1 MKRHI
6 LPLLLAFVA
15 LHGAAQGFFNLTAQE
30 VRLDSLLP
38 RFTYSYPIGLH
49 YADSAYTVEIDYPE
63 FIEMS
68 AADIARYHEITSDSL
83 PEMPTVSQDMV
94 VSRKMGSLELS
105 FVPLVFRDGKYQKL
119 VSFKLTVKS
128 KPRTRMHKATAAAA
142 RYADHSVL
150 ASGTW
155 AKIKVAESGI
165 YQITESLVKQAGF
178 TDINKVKIYG
188 YGGAMQPEKI
198 DGDYLAATD
207 DLKEVATCTVNGR
220 RLFYAQGPVSW
231 ESATATVRTRNPYS
245 DYGCY
250 FLTESDGEPLSVD
263 SATFASSFYPAPED
277 YHSLYEVDGYSW
289 YPGGRNLFDT
299 KQIATGDS
307 ATYTLTTSGQDKTA
321 QLSLGVTAGT
331 TQTVSYSFNGNS
343 LGTMNI
349 TGAADYTKGS
359 ETKKTARVNTEN
371 ASSHTV
377 TLHNTSGSGP
387 IRLDYLTLTF
397 ATPRPM
403 RSLSSE
409 TFSAPEFVYRI
420 TNQDHH
426 ADSAVDMVIL
436 LPTNQNFREQAER
449 LKTIHEEKDGMRVR
463 IVPADELYNEFSS
476 GTPDANA
483 YRRYLKMLYD
493 RAETAADM
501 PKYLILFGDCA
512 WDNRM
517 LTSEWKGYDPDDFLL
532 CFESE
537 NSFSEVYCYVCDD
550 FFCMLDD
557 GEGASLTASDKADV
571 AVGRFPV
578 RTEEQAK
585 TMVDKTINYI
595 NNENAGQWQNVV
607 CMMGDDGNSNMHMSA
622 ADSVARMIALNYP
635 AVEVK
640 KVMWDAY
647 TRVSSAT
654 GNTYPEVTKLLTE
667 QMRKGAL
674 MMNYNGHGRADC
686 ISHEQVLKLNDFKTT
701 TSKHLP
707 LWVTASCDIMAFDG
721 QTENIGEEALF
732 NQNGGAVA
740 FFGTTRT
747 VYSNYNLS
755 MNVYYTRF
763 VLGKDDDGKRISVG
777 EASRLAK
784 NALITDRR
792 DLTANKL
799 QYSLLGDPA
808 LVLALP
814 TLGASIDS
822 INGQPTDSTAQT
834 TIKAG
839 QTVNVVG
846 HITENGQQKSD
857 FSGVMT
863 ATVRDVEQTIKCRLN
878 DTTEDGA
885 SWAFTYK
892 DRPNVLFSGTDS
904 VSDGRFSF
912 TFTVPTD
919 ISYDDGTGLINIY
932 AVSNDLTQEA
942 NGVTDDFLIG
952 GSSSTVT
959 DSIGPSIYCYLNS
972 PSFIDGGNVNSTPYF
987 VAELTDEDGI
997 NATGNGIGHD
1007 LQLIIDGDM
1016 SKTYTLNDYFTY
1028 DFGSYQSGTVEYSIP
1043 ELESGAHTLLF
1054 RAWDVFNNSSTATL
1068 HFNVV
1073 SGLTPECFSVSAT
1086 QNPATTSTTF
1096 IIAHDRAGSEL
1107 TVVLDIF
1114 DTSGRQLWEY
1124 TESGTPT
1131 TGTYA
1136 LDWDLTTS
1144 GGRRLPQGVYLY
1156 RVRISC
1162 DGSSYASKAKKIII
1176 L

>member
-1 MKRHI
+1 M
-6 LPLLLAFVA
+6 LLLFVA
-15 LHGAAQGFFNLTAQE
+15 LDCVAQGFFNLTAQE
-30 VRLDSLLP
+30 VRIDSMLP
-38 RFTYSYPIGLH
+38 RFTYAYPIGSS
-49 YADSAYTVEIDYPE
+49 YADSTYSVEIEYPE
-63 FIEMS
+63 FIDMS
-68 AADIARYHEITSDSL
+68 EADIERYHAITQDSL
-83 PEMPTVSQDMV
+83 PEMPSIDQAVA
-94 VSRKMGSLELS
+94 VSRKKGSLEIS
-105 FVPLVFRDGKYQKL
+105 FVPLVFREGKYKKL

-128 KPRTRMHKATAAAA
+128 SPRQRMRKVTEASA

-155 AKIKVAESGI
+155 AKIRVPESGI
-165 YQITESLVKQAGF
+165 YQLTETLIKQAGF

-188 YGGAMQPEKI
+188 YGGELQPEKL
-198 DGDYLAATD
+198 DGDYLADTD
-207 DLKEVATCTVNGR
+207 DLKELATCTVNGR
-220 RLFYAQGPVSW
+220 RLFYAKGPVSW

-245 DYGCY
+245 DYGYY
-250 FLTESDGEPLSVD
+250 FLTESDETPLSVD
-263 SATFASSFYPAPED
+263 SAAFAESFYPAPED

-307 ATYTLTTSGQDKTA
+307 ASYTLTTSGGNTTA
-321 QLSLGVTAGT
+321 QLSIGVTAGT
-331 TQTVSYSFNGNS
+331 SQTASYSFD
-343 LGTMNI
+343 GTTVGTLNI
-349 TGAADYTKGS
+349 TGSGDYTKGS
-359 ETKKTARVNTEN
+359 ESKRTSQVNTGT
-371 ASSHTV
+371 SQSHTV
-377 TLHNTSGSGP
+377 TLRNTSGSGP
-387 IRLDYLTLTF
+387 VRLDYLSLTF
-397 ATPRPM
+397 STPRPM
-403 RSLSSE
+403 RSLSTES
-409 TFSAPEFVYRI
+409 FSAPEYLYRI

-426 ADSAVDMVIL
+426 ADTAVDMVIL
-436 LPTNQNFREQAER
+436 IPTNQNFKDQAER
-449 LKTIHEEKDGMRVR
+449 LKAIHEEKDSMRVR

-493 RAETAADM
+493 RAETEADM
-501 PKYLILFGDCA
+501 PRYLVLFGDCA

-517 LTSEWKGYDPDDFLL
+517 LTSEWSGYDPDDFLL
-532 CFESE
+532 CFESD
-537 NSFSEVYCYVCDD
+537 NSFSEIYCYVSDD
-550 FFCMLDD
+550 FFCLLDD
-557 GEGASLTASDKADV
+557 GEGAALTTSDKPDV

-578 RTEEQAK
+578 RTDEQAK
-585 TMVDKTINYI
+585 TMVDKTISYM

-607 CMMGDDGNSNMHMSA
+607 CMMGDDGNNNMHMSA
-622 ADSVARMIALNYP
+622 ADSVARMIAINYP

-674 MMNYNGHGRADC
+674 LMNYNGHGRADC

-755 MNVYYTRF
+755 MNVYYTRY
-763 VLGKDDDGKRISVG
+763 VLGTDDNGRRISVG

-784 NALITDRR
+784 NSLINDRR
-792 DLTANKL
+792 DLTTNKL

-814 TLGASIDS
+814 TLGVSIDS
-822 INGQPTDSTAQT
+822 INGQPLASTVQT

-839 QTVNVVG
+839 ETVNVVG
-846 HITENGQQKSD
+846 HITQNGQKRND
-857 FSGVMT
+857 FDGVMT
-863 ATVRDVEQTIKCRLN
+863 ATVRDVEQTVTCRLN
-878 DTTEDGA
+878 DTSEDGS
-885 SWAFTYK
+885 SWAFTYN
-892 DRPNVLFSGTDS
+892 DRPNVLFNGSDS
-904 VSDGRFSF
+904 VSNGRFAFSF
-912 TFTVPTD
+912 SVPTD
-919 ISYDDGTGLINIY
+919 ISYDDGAGLINVY
-932 AVSNDLTQEA
+932 AVSNDLTEEA
-942 NGVTDDFLIG
+942 NGQTDDFLIG
-952 GSSSTVT
+952 GSDSTTT

-972 PSFIDGGNVNSTPYF
+972 PSFVDGGNVNSTPYF

-997 NATGNGIGHD
+997 NVTGNGIGHD
-1007 LQLIIDGDM
+1007 LQLIIDGEM
-1016 SKTYTLNDYFTY
+1016 SMTYTLNDYFTY

-1043 ELESGAHTLLF
+1043 ELSAGAHTLLF
-1054 RAWDVFNNSSTATL
+1054 RAWDVYNNSSTATL

-1073 SGLTPECFSVSAT
+1073 SGLTPECISVSAT

-1096 IIAHDRAGSEL
+1096 IITHDRAGSEL
-1107 TVVLDIF
+1107 TVALDIF

-1124 TESGTPT
+1124 SETGTPT
-1131 TGTYA
+1131 TGTYT

-1144 GGRRLPQGVYLY
+1144 GGRKLPQGVYLY
-1156 RVRISC
+1156 RIRLSS
-1162 DGSSYASKAKKIII
+1162 DGSSYSSKAKKIII